1 VPPFNA
7 SIGAADRRSDGAAA
21 GVAPEPGTR
30 RLGEILLEREA
41 VSSADLLAALNRQ
54 AAQGPGRARLG
65 EILTAQGKVAPRA
78 VAEALAEQL
87 GLMFADLDQDP
98 PAAEHVAPTRIAACL
113 RHRAVP
119 WRSGGGE
126 VYLAAPDPESLF
138 GRETA
143 LRRAFG
149 LGNEVRVRFVV
160 VTGGAFDRLMLRL
173 HPEVRAMRARA
184 RTPRALSAEAL
195 MGPVPRTLIGAATAG
210 AVLALLFAPE
220 LALPAAFMAALALN
234 FINLALR
241 LAVTLA
247 SMAGPWT
254 GPESARRPEGRALP
268 RAAAAEAALP
278 RISLLIPL
286 YKEPGMAAPLIAAL
300 SRLEHPAEKL
310 DAVIALEPDD
320 PATAEALRALR
331 PPPWVR
337 IVVTPPGLPRTKPR
351 ALNHALD
358 FCRGEIVGIYDA
370 EDRPAPDQL
379 AKVAEAFANGSGRLA
394 CVQARLAFR
403 NEKDGWIARCF
414 AVEYVTWFHLV
425 LPGMARLGLP
435 LPLGGT
441 SVFFRRKA
449 LERIGAWDAFNVTE
463 DADLGMRLARA
474 GYVTGLVDTETEE
487 AATRRPLAWIRQRSR
502 WQKGYLMTWLAHMR
516 NPWRLWR
523 DLGTRGFVGFQAL
536 FLGSAA
542 AFLGQPLFWAIWS
555 WWLLI
560 GPPWEVDWFQG
571 SLGFVLFGGL
581 LLGQGVAVLTAVIAL
596 RRAGRSNLIPTAL
609 SLPLY
614 FPLGSMSAVKATLEA
629 VLAPDF
635 WDKTDH
641 GEEAPP

>member
-1 VPPFNA
+1 MDGSGGAAKQRPVGGARAASGGNVPPP
-7 SIGAADRRSDGAAA
+7 SG
-21 GVAPEPGTR
+21 R
-30 RLGEILLEREA
+30 RLGEILLARRA
-41 VSSADLLAALNRQ
+41 VTRTDLLAALRRQ

-87 GLMFADLDQDP
+87 GMVFADLDADP
-98 PAAEHVAPTRIAACL
+98 PGLRDIDPARIAACL

-119 WRSGGGE
+119 WRVAGGD
-126 VYLAAPDPESLF
+126 VVLAAADPESLQ
-138 GRETA
+138 GREQA
-143 LRRAFG
+143 LCRAFG
-149 LGNEVRVRFVV
+149 LPRDARIGFAVA
-160 VTGGAFDRLMLRL
+160 TGDAFDRLMLRL
-173 HPEVRAMRARA
+173 HPEARATRARA
-184 RTPRALSAEAL
+184 RTPKALSAEAL
-195 MGPVPRTLIGAATAG
+195 MRPGPRIAIGCVIVG
-210 AVLALLFAPE
+210 AVLALLFAPSWT
-220 LALPAAFMAALALN
+220 LPAVFMAALFLN
-234 FINLALR
+234 LINLTFR
-241 LAVTLA
+241 VAVTVATL
-247 SMAGPWT
+247 SGPWRA
-254 GPESARRPEGRALP
+254 PAHARRAEGRALP

-286 YKEPGMAAPLIAAL
+286 YKEPGMARPLIAAL
-300 SRLEHPAEKL
+300 SRLDHPPEKL
-310 DAVIALEPDD
+310 EAVIALEPDD
-320 PATAEALRALR
+320 TATAAALRALN

-337 IVVTPPGLPRTKPR
+337 IIVTPPGLPRTKPR

-379 AKVAEAFANGSGRLA
+379 SRVAEAFAQGSGRLA

-403 NEKDGWIARCF
+403 NEHDGWIARCF

-425 LPGMARLGLP
+425 LPGMARLGMP

-441 SVFFRRKA
+441 SVFFRRAA

-474 GYVTGLVDTETEE
+474 GYVTGLVDTETVE
-487 AATRRPLAWIRQRSR
+487 AATKRPLAWIRQRSR

-516 NPWRLWR
+516 SPLRLWR
-523 DLGTRGFVGFQAL
+523 DLGTGRFIGFQAL
-536 FLGSAA
+536 FLGSSA
-542 AFLGQPLFWAIWS
+542 AFLGQPLFWSVWI

-560 GPPWEVDWFQG
+560 GPPWDANWFQG
-571 SLGFVLFGGL
+571 TLGTVLFTGL
-581 LLGQGVAVLTAVIAL
+581 LVGQAVAVTTSLIAL
-596 RRAGRSNLIPTAL
+596 ARAGRLRLAGAAL

-614 FPLGSMSAVKATLEA
+614 FPLGAFSAMKALVEA
-629 VLAPDF
+629 ALAPDF

-641 GEEAPP
+641 GAEDS

>member
-1 VPPFNA
+1 MDGSGRAASRRPEGGALAASGGNAPPP
-7 SIGAADRRSDGAAA
+7 A
-21 GVAPEPGTR
+21 GR
-30 RLGEILLEREA
+30 RLGEILLARRA
-41 VSSADLLAALNRQ
+41 VSRTDLLAALRRQ

-65 EILTAQGKVAPRA
+65 EILTAQGKVSARA

-87 GLMFADLDQDP
+87 GFLFADLDADP
-98 PAAEHVAPTRIAACL
+98 PEIRDPSRVAACL

-119 WRSGGGE
+119 WRTSGGD
-126 VYLAAPDPESLF
+126 VVLAAADPESLL
-138 GRETA
+138 GREGA

-149 LGNEVRVRFVV
+149 LPRDARLRFAVA
-160 VTGGAFDRLMLRL
+160 TGEAFDRLMLRL
-173 HPEVRAMRARA
+173 HPEARALRARA

-195 MGPVPRTLIGAATAG
+195 MRPGPRIAIGCAIVGG
-210 AVLALLFAPE
+210 ALALIFAPGW
-220 LALPAAFMAALALN
+220 ALPAVFMAALALN
-234 FINLALR
+234 LINLSLR
-241 LAVTLA
+241 IAVTAATL
-247 SMAGPWT
+247 SGPWR
-254 GPESARRPEGRALP
+254 PPAHARRAEGRPLP

-286 YKEPGMAAPLIAAL
+286 YKEPGMAKPLLAAL

-310 DAVIALEPDD
+310 EAVIALEPDD
-320 PATAEALRALR
+320 PATADALRALN

-337 IVVTPPGLPRTKPR
+337 IIVTPPGGPRTKPR

-379 AKVAEAFANGSGRLA
+379 SRVAEAFAQGSGRLA
-394 CVQARLAFR
+394 CVQARLAFQ
-403 NEKDGWIARCF
+403 NVHDGWIARCF

-425 LPGMARLGLP
+425 LPGMARLGMP
-435 LPLGGT
+435 IPLGGT
-441 SVFFRRKA
+441 SVFFRRAA

-474 GYVTGLVDTETEE
+474 GYVTGLVDSETVE
-487 AATRRPLAWIRQRSR
+487 AATKRPLAWIRQRSR

-516 NPWRLWR
+516 SPLRLWR
-523 DLGTRGFVGFQAL
+523 DLGTRGFIGFQAL

-542 AFLGQPLFWAIWS
+542 AFLGQPLFWSVWV

-560 GPPWEVDWFQG
+560 GPPWHVDWFQG
-571 SLGFVLFGGL
+571 TLGAVLFAGL
-581 LLGQGVAVLTAVIAL
+581 LAGQTVAA
-596 RRAGRSNLIPTAL
+596 AL

-614 FPLGSMSAVKATLEA
+614 FPLGTLSAIKATVEA
-629 VLAPDF
+629 ALAPDF

-641 GEEAPP
+641 GAEES